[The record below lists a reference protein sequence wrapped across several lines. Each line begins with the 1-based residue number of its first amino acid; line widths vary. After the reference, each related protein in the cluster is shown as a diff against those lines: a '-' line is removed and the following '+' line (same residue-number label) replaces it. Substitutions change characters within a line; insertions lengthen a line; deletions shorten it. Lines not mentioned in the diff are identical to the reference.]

1 MRFTDRQ
8 IQALK
13 PRAERYEVREDGAH
27 GLGNLAVRVSPN
39 GGKSWGF
46 VYSIG
51 GRNRRLT
58 LGRYPEMTVA
68 DAHAA
73 ASAALAK
80 LQAGVDPGTE
90 AVNANVE
97 ARKALTV
104 ADLAVLYLDQHARKK
119 KRPGSVAKDEGML
132 RKDVVPTLGARK
144 ARDVERRDVRELLR
158 AIVDRGA
165 PIQANRTLAL
175 LRKVYNWGV
184 SEDHVPGNPCLG
196 VKAPGEE
203 TQRDRM
209 LGDAELQTVLANL
222 AGAGMSE
229 EVRLALRLQLLTAQR
244 CGEVMGLRW
253 DEIDLAAGWWTIP
266 AGKAKN
272 GKSHRVPL
280 SKQALAVLAEAKVL
294 NPDRAHV
301 FPSPR
306 GDKPMVPTAVGLAVR
321 RTQER
326 FEGVA
331 PWTPHDLRRT
341 AASHMTGMGIPRL
354 VVAKLLNHTDRAITA
369 VYDRHSYDR
378 EKREALEAWGR
389 KVEALE
395 AAARRG
401 LSVVEG
407 EAVAS

>member
-13 PRAERYEVREDGAH
+13 PRAERYEVREDGAR

-39 GGKSWGF
+39 GGKSWAF
-46 VYSIG
+46 VYSVDG
-51 GRNRRLT
+51 HNRRMT
-58 LGRYPEMTVA
+58 LGRYPETTVA

-80 LQAGVDPGTE
+80 LQAGVDPG
-90 AVNANVE
+90 AVAVKANAE
-97 ARKALTV
+97 ARKAPTF
-104 ADLAVLYLDQHARKK
+104 AELAALYLEGHARKH
-119 KRPGSVAKDEGML
+119 KRPASVVKDEGMIRL
-132 RKDVVPTLGARK
+132 DLLPAFGKRK
-144 ARDVERRDVRELLR
+144 ASDVDRRDVRELLA
-158 AIVDRGA
+158 AIADRGA
-165 PIQANRTLAL
+165 PIKANRTLAL
-175 LRKVYNWGV
+175 LRHVYNWGV
-184 SEDHVPGNPCLG
+184 SEDLVPNNPCTG
-196 VKAPGEE
+196 VKALGKE
-203 TQRDRM
+203 TQCDRM
-209 LGDAELQTVLANL
+209 LGEGELQTVLENL
-222 AGAGMSE
+222 DGAGMSE

-253 DEIDLAAGWWTIP
+253 DEIDLDASWWTIP
-266 AGKAKN
+266 AAKAKN

-280 SKQALAVLAEAKVL
+280 SKQALAVLAEAKAL
-294 NPDRAHV
+294 NPDRASV

-306 GDKPMVPTAVGLAVR
+306 GDKPMVETAVALAVR
-321 RTQER
+321 RAQPR

-341 AASHMTGMGIPRL
+341 AASHMTGMGFPRL

-378 EKREALEAWGR
+378 EKRAALDAWGR

-395 AAARRG
+395 AAARLG

-407 EAVAS
+407 SAVAS